1 MGSQTEIVQGA
12 GSAVPERT
20 LSRTFTYQQ
29 LQSSPASTTTT
40 PSVSMS
46 RIRQNFEEASEALIN
61 KQINMEFY
69 ASYVYLSMSAFFNR
83 DDQALHGFAKFF
95 KKSSDEERE
104 HGMKLMEY
112 QTKRGGRTVFQD
124 ISKPTTME
132 WGTPLQAMLGALE
145 LEKTVNQSLLDL
157 HAAAG
162 EKGDAHLCDFLEA
175 NYLDEQVEGIKEI
188 SDMVT
193 KLKGRRR
200 PRRPHYRQRN
210 GLNLGTLHLHILCI
224 FHIYSTVPRILYK
237 T

>member
-46 RIRQNFEEASEALIN
+46 RIRQNFEEATEALIN

-175 NYLDEQVEGIKEI
+175 NYLDEQVGDQGDLGHDHQAQE
-188 SDMVT
+188 
-193 KLKGRRR
+193 GRRR
-200 PRRPHYRQRN
+200 PRHPHHRQRN
-210 GLNLGTLHLHILCI
+210 GLNLDTLHLHILCI
-224 FHIYSTVPRILYK
+224 FHIYSTVPRLLYK